1 MAGAEAGDR
10 EAKASHG
17 TTFDRVL
24 VDAACSGLGTL
35 RQHPEIRW
43 RRQAS
48 DLAELAVLQGELLR
62 SAAEVVRPGG
72 TLVYATCTLVRIENE
87 DVLDAFLAAA
97 PEFRIEDPRAE
108 LPEAARGLVDGRGI
122 LHTYPH
128 RDGLDGFFAVRL
140 KRETE
145 SHMVR
150 P

>member
-1 MAGAEAGDR
+1 
-10 EAKASHG
+10 
-17 TTFDRVL
+17 
-24 VDAACSGLGTL
+24 LGTL

-43 RRQAS
+43 RRQPEG
-48 DLAELAVLQGELLR
+48 LAELAALQGGLLR
-62 SAAEVVRPGG
+62 SAASLVKEGG

-87 DVLDAFLAAA
+87 DVLDRFLAAA
-97 PEFRIEDPRAE
+97 PQFSIEDPRPH
-108 LPEAARGLVDGRGI
+108 LPAAARDLVDDRGI
-122 LHTYPH
+122 LRTFAH